1 MHIAVY
7 LHLLHVFYAIY
18 VLIAKYLYLPIAKY
32 LYLGIAK
39 YLYVLIALYHS
50 CTERSLTQQ
59 MSQER

>member
-7 LHLLHVFYAIY
+7 LHLLHMFYAIY
-18 VLIAKYLYLPIAKY
+18 VLIAKYLYLLIT
-32 LYLGIAK
+32 K

-59 MSQER
+59 MPQER

>member
-1 MHIAVY
+1 MSEALFCGMHIAVY
-7 LHLLHVFYAIY
+7 LHLLHMFYAIY
-18 VLIAKYLYLPIAKY
+18 VLIAKYLYL
-32 LYLGIAK
+32 LVAK